1 MTKQTTIVVT
11 ITSRINLYL
20 QIVTASL
27 SSSSSRQSTMS
38 SGSVDLLSYQDA
50 LENVLTWLL
59 EAEEVVEI
67 QKPIASEVTAVKKQ
81 FGEHE
86 VRIDSF
92 GSDGFFFCQK
102 MLIFSFFEN
111 MMCVFIG
118 ILH

>member
-1 MTKQTTIVVT
+1 MTKQMTIVVT

-92 GSDGFFFCQK
+92 GLGFFLCQK
-102 MLIFSFFEN
+102 VLIFSLFF
-111 MMCVFIG
+111 F
-118 ILH
+118 